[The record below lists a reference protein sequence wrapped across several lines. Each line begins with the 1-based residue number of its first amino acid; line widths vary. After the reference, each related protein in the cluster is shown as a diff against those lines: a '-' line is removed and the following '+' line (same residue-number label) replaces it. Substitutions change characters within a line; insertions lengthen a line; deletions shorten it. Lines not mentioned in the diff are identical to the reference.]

1 MDKVFQHFDICFGS
15 NLESMCC
22 QSFFL
27 LALLT
32 KLLHYLAFLDYS
44 YLFFLISDVN
54 TEAEND
60 AKMATFLSEIFTLV
74 RKTTAS
80 QPNTQTGIFC

>member
-1 MDKVFQHFDICFGS
+1 MLS
-15 NLESMCC
+15 E
-22 QSFFL
+22 FFL
-27 LALLT
+27 AGSVHNVIALLGLFR
-32 KLLHYLAFLDYS
+32 LLLSF
-44 YLFFLISDVN
+44 FFLISDVN

-60 AKMATFLSEIFTLV
+60 AKMATFLSEIVTLV